1 MKTSTV
7 EAWVW
12 ILMYAG
18 LLTAAIGLFVQR
30 GGGDALGWTLMTV
43 GGLAAA
49 AGAALVVLR
58 SRMNNKD

>member
-12 ILMYAG
+12 ILMYGG
-18 LLTAAIGLFVQR
+18 LLTAAVGLFVQR
-30 GGGDALGWTLMTV
+30 GGGDALGLTLMTL

-58 SRMNNKD
+58 SRMKNKD